1 MGSVAKNPQLSK
13 KYLSTGSS
21 SDSEARNESFP
32 STLAGVLKRSGIG
45 AADFDA
51 DDNDVD
57 GVAVTL
63 LDDAGLRQGE
73 VEMGILDFVK
83 ELVGVLW

>member
-1 MGSVAKNPQLSK
+1 M
-13 KYLSTGSS
+13 
-21 SDSEARNESFP
+21 
-32 STLAGVLKRSGIG
+32 KRSGIG

-73 VEMGILDFVK
+73 VETGILDFVK